1 MSLKYK
7 NFNESIIM
15 RSYVNKALEKGL
27 IKTEDTHDTTFIKHA
42 ASQIKRDEVPQNLND
57 KILKLCNKLRNSGFE
72 IYADDLEK
80 NFLTY
85 KLSSQQLY
93 NVSKETG
100 EDVINEAHPDG
111 SKKIIEDATADMGI
125 IETTID
131 QKNKIEKIVNKQ
143 PTGKLA
149 ANVAA
154 AFIKSSTDNKSNFL
168 KRYIKAYK
176 TVNVY
181 KQNPGLFLKHDLT
194 SSERQYALKWLTAT
208 SKHLNN
214 KIVNFNYFYKK
225 AEKELNKENLENFFD
240 DVFDDIT
247 GIGVSTTGIQH
258 DIHEFREENF
268 KDDSKDFD
276 LDAASSVINNV
287 TDELGKM
294 KKDIE
299 NIENVIQNFKNDYLK

>member
-42 ASQIKRDEVPQNLND
+42 ASQIKKDEVPQNLND

-111 SKKIIEDATADMGI
+111 SKKIIEDATADMGV

-131 QKNKIEKIVNKQ
+131 QKNKIEKLIFK
-143 PTGKLA
+143 TFKL
-149 ANVAA
+149 
-154 AFIKSSTDNKSNFL
+154 
-168 KRYIKAYK
+168 R
-176 TVNVY
+176 
-181 KQNPGLFLKHDLT
+181 
-194 SSERQYALKWLTAT
+194 
-208 SKHLNN
+208 
-214 KIVNFNYFYKK
+214 
-225 AEKELNKENLENFFD
+225 
-240 DVFDDIT
+240 
-247 GIGVSTTGIQH
+247 
-258 DIHEFREENF
+258 
-268 KDDSKDFD
+268 
-276 LDAASSVINNV
+276 
-287 TDELGKM
+287 
-294 KKDIE
+294 
-299 NIENVIQNFKNDYLK
+299 